1 MQMCIQNTTAGV
13 HCLTWP
19 YKQHQHP
26 WKSISGFCGCVC
38 LACPYQDQYLLLFIH
53 IPFCSHSCL
62 LATQRALNQN
72 EYHQHVKATQILDF
86 NPNKVRALHQ
96 WLRIMIR
103 FDMPGKQ
110 AKDGND
116 FIMWAPQTH
125 HPLDVPTKMESIMH
139 RTSWPSSLRSGSR
152 TIQRNQL
159 GMKVATINSTSL
171 KVRWADQVMMTM
183 MGQKTALRMCYVS
196 QQTCIRGAGVYLLW
210 GRYSWRDTASSKK
223 SQGLE
228 QGTRGLSHN
237 QMSCGSQDWHCDCI
251 EQEWRMR
258 IQARWVFKYYGLSK

>member
-1 MQMCIQNTTAGV
+1 MPLMQMCIQNTTAGV

-62 LATQRALNQN
+62 LATQKALNQN

-96 WLRIMIR
+96 WLDIMIR

-139 RTSWPSSLRSGSR
+139 LNKLAKQFEKWLKNHSKEPAGNESGNNQFNFIKNEVGRSGDDDNDG
-152 TIQRNQL
+152 TE
-159 GMKVATINSTSL
+159 NST
-171 KVRWADQVMMTM
+171 KDV
-183 MGQKTALRMCYVS
+183 LRES
-196 QQTCIRGAGVYLLW
+196 TDLHSRG
-210 GRYSWRDTASSKK
+210 
-223 SQGLE
+223 
-228 QGTRGLSHN
+228 RGLFTLREVLMKRHCILKEVSRVRTRDE
-237 QMSCGSQDWHCDCI
+237 GTESQPDELWITRLTLWLHRT
-251 EQEWRMR
+251 RM
-258 IQARWVFKYYGLSK
+258 KNENTG